1 MTMATTTTAT
11 YQPKLWTPGDWNAF
25 FGFGTN
31 ILVNMLV
38 LTGLLRFV
46 LKMPDSLVFGRILPA
61 LGLMMCLST
70 FYYAWLAYRL
80 AKETGRDDVCALPS
94 GVSVP
99 HMFVVTFVIMLP
111 ITLKTGDPLKGWSAG
126 LVWVFFQ
133 SFILMLGGFIA
144 PYIRKITP
152 RAALLGALAG
162 ISITF
167 ISMRPALEM
176 VMTPAIGLLCFAI
189 ILAAW
194 FGGYKYPKAIPA
206 GLVAIAAGMLIAWGA
221 TLFGSSYGGMS
232 VAKLGE
238 AFANF
243 GFSVPLPAFG
253 AVFSGFEFLGI
264 ILVTAIPFGIY
275 DLVEAMDNVESAEAA
290 GDAYPTTRVL
300 TADGVV
306 SLIGCLMG
314 NPFINAVY
322 IGHPGWKAMGGRIGY
337 SAATGVMVIV
347 LSWFGVI
354 AVMSALIPLV
364 AISPILLYIGMLIGA
379 QAFQETP
386 KHHAP
391 AIVLALIP
399 NIAAWGKLQIDSA
412 LGAAGT
418 NAAAVGFDK
427 LGQVGVLYQG
437 LEVLAGGAILAGMIL
452 GAIAAFVIDRE
463 YAEGRGL
470 RGSRRGAHLLRLHAW
485 RNGRLRGHAGGRA
498 CLCDGGGV
506 PLCAE
511 PDACRG
517 GPADDGPQGGTG
529 RIGPSTPIPTLPA
542 RERIRAEPAVIET
555 GAAILA
561 AHRAGAEPA
570 QTVARAYARIRAH
583 NDPAIFITV
592 REEADAIAEAK
603 ALAAKGDTALPLYG
617 VPFAVKD
624 NIDVAGLPTTAA
636 CPAFAYT
643 AKADATCVA
652 RLRAAGAIPIGKT
665 NLDQFATGLVGV
677 RSPYGVPR
685 NVFDAKLIPGGS
697 SSGSAVAVAAGLVP
711 FSLGTDTAGSGRVP
725 AALGNIVG
733 LKPSLGVIS
742 TAGVVPACRTLDCV
756 SVFALT
762 VDEAWATLAAMAG
775 PDVADPYMRNRALG
789 VPGPIPPNLRIGV
802 PIKGER
808 VFFGDQV
815 SAAKYE
821 AAIAR
826 FAKLGGT
833 ITEIDIEPFYETGDC
848 STKAPGSPNAIWRR
862 KR

>member
-1 MTMATTTTAT
+1 MATTTTT
-11 YQPKLWTPGDWNAF
+11 YQPKIWTDGDWNAF

-46 LKMPDSLVFGRILPA
+46 LKMPDDIVFGRILPA

-80 AKETGRDDVCALPS
+80 AQKTGRDDVCALPS

-111 ITLKTGDPLKGWSAG
+111 IAIKTGDPLKGWSAG

-133 SFILMLGGFIA
+133 SFILMIGGFIA

-176 VMTPAIGLLCFAI
+176 AMTPAIGFLCFAI
-189 ILAAW
+189 ILASW
-194 FGGYKYPKAIPA
+194 FGGYRYPKAIPA
-206 GLVAIAAGMLIAWGA
+206 GLVAIATGMLIAWGA

-232 VAKLGE
+232 VQKLGA

-243 GFSVPLPAFG
+243 GFSVPLPAFDV
-253 AVFSGFEFLGI
+253 VFSGFEFLGV
-264 ILVTAIPFGIY
+264 ILVTAVPFGIY

-300 TADGVV
+300 TADGIV

-399 NIAAWGKLQIDSA
+399 NIAAWGKLMIDNA

-418 NAAAVGFDK
+418 SAASVGFDK
-427 LGQVGVLYQG
+427 LGQMGVLYQG

-452 GAIAAFVIDRE
+452 GAIGAFVVDRE
-463 YAEGRGL
+463 YA
-470 RGSRRGAHLLRLHAW
+470 
-485 RNGRLRGHAGGRA
+485 
-498 CLCDGGGV
+498 
-506 PLCAE
+506 
-511 PDACRG
+511 
-517 GPADDGPQGGTG
+517 
-529 RIGPSTPIPTLPA
+529 
-542 RERIRAEPAVIET
+542 
-555 GAAILA
+555 
-561 AHRAGAEPA
+561 
-570 QTVARAYARIRAH
+570 
-583 NDPAIFITV
+583 
-592 REEADAIAEAK
+592 K
-603 ALAAKGDTALPLYG
+603 ASY
-617 VPFAVKD
+617 FA
-624 NIDVAGLPTTAA
+624 
-636 CPAFAYT
+636 
-643 AKADATCVA
+643 
-652 RLRAAGAIPIGKT
+652 AAGAVLTFFGFMHGET
-665 NLDQFATGLVGV
+665 VGFAVTPSVALA
-677 RSPYGVPR
+677 Y
-685 NVFDAKLIPGGS
+685 AM
-697 SSGSAVAVAAGLVP
+697 VAVFLYVLSRIPVEVAQP
-711 FSLGTDTAGSGRVP
+711 SLDPEAVP
-725 AALGNIVG
+725 A
-733 LKPSLGVIS
+733 
-742 TAGVVPACRTLDCV
+742 
-756 SVFALT
+756 
-762 VDEAWATLAAMAG
+762 E
-775 PDVADPYMRNRALG
+775 
-789 VPGPIPPNLRIGV
+789 
-802 PIKGER
+802 
-808 VFFGDQV
+808 
-815 SAAKYE
+815 
-821 AAIAR
+821 
-826 FAKLGGT
+826 
-833 ITEIDIEPFYETGDC
+833 
-848 STKAPGSPNAIWRR
+848 
-862 KR
+862 